1 MERVMKK
8 QKYIII
14 IAGIAIIIFAY
25 FSMSFLSGFKE
36 DSRKVPEK
44 EIFRFVKAEPVKYAD
59 LKGEIIAPGRV
70 FSKSEVALSAEVSG
84 KILQGDLPFKEGQS
98 FIKGDLLLKIYDVE
112 AGLSLKANKS
122 SFLNSLAGILPD
134 LKIDYPESYDNWF
147 NFFDAI
153 DIEKDL
159 PEMPKINS
167 TKEKVF
173 LSSRNILNAYY
184 NLKSAESIFKRYSI
198 YAPFSGSI
206 TQVNVEVGGIAGINT
221 RLGSIINTSEFE
233 VEVPLKIENANW
245 VNVSDEVIIKSN
257 LTSETW
263 NGKVIRKSGSLDV
276 QTQSVNVY
284 VQIFNNQKLQLYKGE
299 FVEVLFNTLKVK
311 DVMEIPRNSIFNSDE
326 VFLVKNNLLAKE
338 TVNVVKVNE
347 KTAFIN
353 GLEENEMLVVEPLI
367 NANENTKV
375 KIIEN

>member
-1 MERVMKK
+1 MKK

>member
-1 MERVMKK
+1 MKK

-25 FSMSFLSGFKE
+25 FSMNFLSGFKE

-44 EIFRFVKAEPVKYAD
+44 EIFRFVKAEPVKYAN

-98 FIKGDLLLKIYDVE
+98 FRKGDLLLKIYDVE
-112 AGLSLKANKS
+112 AGLSLKASKS

-159 PEMPKINS
+159 PEIPKINS

-221 RLGSIINTSEFE
+221 RLGNIINTSEFE

-245 VNVSDEVIIKSN
+245 VNVYDEVIIKSN

-263 NGKVIRKSGSLDV
+263 NGKVIRKSSSLDV

-284 VQIFNNQKLQLYKGE
+284 VQIFNNQKLKLYKGE
-299 FVEVLFNTLKVK
+299 FVEVVFNTLKVK

-326 VFLVKNNLLAKE
+326 VFIVKNNLLTKE
-338 TVNVVKVNE
+338 RVNVVKVNE
-347 KTAFIN
+347 KTTFIN
-353 GLEENEMLVVEPLI
+353 GLEEKEMLVVEPLI